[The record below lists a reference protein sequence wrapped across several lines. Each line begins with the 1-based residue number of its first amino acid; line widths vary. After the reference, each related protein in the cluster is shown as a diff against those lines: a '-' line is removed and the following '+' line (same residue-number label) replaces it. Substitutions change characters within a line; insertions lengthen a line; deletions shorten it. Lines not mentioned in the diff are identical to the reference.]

1 MHNKKH
7 KKNKED
13 SLRAAPT
20 PEGVEATHDRGF
32 VGLAGLLQKEEALG
46 AAKSVKSKKKEAMI
60 QALAAKLRDSAS

>member
-7 KKNKED
+7 KED

-20 PEGVEATHDRGF
+20 PEGVEASHDRGF

-46 AAKSVKSKKKEAMI
+46 AAKNKKEKKKEAMI
-60 QALAAKLRDSAS
+60 QALAAKLRERASE